1 MVASLLAN
9 MTFAFKDQIKE
20 MFSNFEHKHPHPP
33 HPHPRPPHPHPRPP
47 HPHPHPPHPHPPH
60 PRPPHPN
67 PEDDKKMNIKL
78 ILNWISGLIIL
89 ILTIFG
95 IFLSF
100 KRNNGFDL
108 GSFLMACCF
117 GPCYVLYA
125 LAVPVNPPIIT
136 PITM

>member
-20 MFSNFEHKHPHPP
+20 LFSNFEHKHPHPP
-33 HPHPRPPHPHPRPP
+33 HPHPPHPQPP
-47 HPHPHPPHPHPPH
+47 Y
-60 PRPPHPN
+60 PN